1 MSRFIIEQT
10 PLPGLTRLERMPI
23 ADSRGFLTRI
33 FCGEELVEAGWN
45 GAVAQI
51 NHTRTERKGVV
62 RGVHFQH
69 PPHAETK
76 IVTCLQGSIF
86 DVAVD
91 LRADSSTLMRWHAEV
106 LSAEN
111 NRSLLIPPGFAHG
124 FQTLSEDCD
133 LLYLHS
139 VAHAPESEDGI
150 HPEDA
155 EIDIDWPLPITE
167 LSSRDAHHPSL
178 STDFKGLNL

>member
-33 FCGEELVEAGWN
+33 FCGEEFVEAGWN

-62 RGVHFQH
+62 RGMHFQH

-139 VAHAPESEDGI
+139 VAHMPEAEDGI

-155 EIDIDWPLPITE
+155 AIAIDWPLPISE
-167 LSSRDAHHPSL
+167 LSSRDTHHPSL
-178 STDFKGLNL
+178 STNFKGLIL

>member
-1 MSRFIIEQT
+1 MSRFTIEEM

-23 ADSRGFLTRI
+23 GDSRGFLTRI
-33 FCGEELVEAGWN
+33 FCSGELVEAGWN

-51 NHTRTERKGVV
+51 NHTRTERKGTL
-62 RGVHFQH
+62 RGMHFQH

-91 LRADSSTLMRWHAEV
+91 LRAGSSTLLHWHAEI

-124 FQTLSEDCD
+124 FQTLSENCD

-139 VAHAPESEDGI
+139 VAYTPESEDGI
-150 HPEDA
+150 HPEDPV
-155 EIDIDWPLPITE
+155 ISVDWPHPIAE
-167 LSSRDAHHPSL
+167 LSSRDARHPAL
-178 STDFKGLNL
+178 ATDFRGLKL